1 MSDLISRKEA
11 WKAFDECNLFV
22 NREDRDIAQE
32 VIENLPAVEAKPFD
46 WNDNMSEIAMEDF
59 ETIRSSLNYCQSQT
73 IGMALAKL
81 QLLEEQGCKVIENNI
96 NNK

>member
-32 VIENLPAVEAKPFD
+32 VIENLPPVEAKPVVHGE
-46 WNDNMSEIAMEDF
+46 WLYER
-59 ETIRSSLNYCQSQT
+59 ETYNTCSAWKCSNCGECYGLPFIKDEYNFCPECGADMRGGKN
-73 IGMALAKL
+73 
-81 QLLEEQGCKVIENNI
+81 E
-96 NNK
+96 